1 MSSLVPDVAP
11 QLKLIAL
18 DEDDLAVIS
27 THVQEARVRLCD
39 IVWRQGDK
47 RLVIGMS
54 RLDWEQTLAGESA
67 PRRLAAALR
76 FDRVL
81 SLKSRNIDL
90 AAPETVL
97 ELVGIEFSAEAAPG
111 GGALLLF
118 SRGAALRLDVECLE
132 CELTDLS

>member
-27 THVQEARVRLCD
+27 THVQDARVRICN
-39 IVWRQGDK
+39 IIWRQGDK

-54 RLDWEQTLAGESA
+54 RLDWEQTLAGETA

-81 SLKSRNIDL
+81 SLKSRNIDP
-90 AAPETVL
+90 AAPQTVL
-97 ELVGIEFSAEAAPG
+97 ELVGIEFSTDAAPG
-111 GGALLLF
+111 GCALLLF
-118 SRGAALRLDVECLE
+118 SGGAALRLDVECLE
-132 CELTDLS
+132 CELTDL